1 MQSYFVKTSFNMI
14 EVKFYITS
22 INHLKP
28 CNFFFYQNS
37 SSVPVALFYLLC
49 LPYSSLYISIRYHPL
64 NFVHQCQ
71 FKQVH

>member
-28 CNFFFYQNS
+28 CNFFS
-37 SSVPVALFYLLC
+37 IKIPLLFLLLC
-49 LPYSSLYISIRYHPL
+49 FIYSVYHTHLYISPLDIIR
-64 NFVHQCQ
+64 
-71 FKQVH
+71 

>member
-28 CNFFFYQNS
+28 CNFFSIKIPLLF
-37 SSVPVALFYLLC
+37 LFYLLC

-71 FKQVH
+71 FRQVH

>member
-28 CNFFFYQNS
+28 CNFFS
-37 SSVPVALFYLLC
+37 IKIPLLFLLLC
-49 LPYSSLYISIRYHPL
+49 FIYSVYHTHL
-64 NFVHQCQ
+64 
-71 FKQVH
+71 